1 MINKIKKL
9 YKKYEEIINYIIVG
23 VLTTIVSIASYYF
36 FRFLIFTKDSNFD
49 IQVCTVISWI
59 LAVLFAFVTNKRYVF
74 KSKEKGKSEIIEMFK
89 FYGSRLTTLLI
100 EMLSMYILTDLI
112 NVNDKLS
119 KILVQFIVLVLNY
132 LFSKLFVF
140 KKSNSNN

>member
-74 KSKEKGKSEIIEMFK
+74 KSKEKGRNGLKEMIK
-89 FYGSRLTTLLI
+89 FYASRVATLLV
-100 EMLSMYILTDLI
+100 EMLSMYIMTDLI
-112 NVNDKLS
+112 DINDKIA
-119 KILVQFIVLVLNY
+119 KIIVQFIITILNY
-132 LFSKLFVF
+132 LFSKVFVF